1 MPKQLY
7 RLNDF
12 SGGLNKLQDG
22 ADIQDNEVQEAQNV
36 MFNVY
41 GGIQPAYSL
50 AQTSNKISAY
60 QADEVDTV
68 QPGYGLG
75 FFETDYSRDSATV
88 SFTGTNDNTGGSED
102 GFYVYQEDGTDRS
115 LSAVNNRLK
124 YLSNGVVQDLGAT
137 FNIGD
142 TVSLSGNTDD
152 VGKSFSDGMIK
163 ASAQGIYTIVNTANS
178 GKELI
183 LDRGLVIRS
192 DGAANGHFNL
202 TIVAFTSGDQVIL
215 VANSDDHNIDVF
227 SVDANSYTHNV
238 ITLNSTSVA
247 GVPSKVKYYKAE
259 ESIRCCDTA
268 DKNSSKIQWYGWIQ
282 RRHFDGTLTST
293 GSVVSYMNY
302 FAKDNDLAKP
312 TEDDLASTTSTSG
325 AVSSYPA
332 SAGTGFEIAVETR
345 TDLSGLIEEGVY
357 ELASTFIYDG
367 NQESLP
373 TAYANTHTVA
383 GRNEL
388 TALSIN
394 IGAKGPYDPRISGGR
409 IYIRKQGDDSEYVM
423 LVDIDLTKGCRT
435 RLSDDFTAWHDAGS
449 STYNCPTATAS
460 ENFQVTELGFIT
472 YEVLNGYSSSI
483 FSNALGDQGEHWKDA
498 TISNNRVFVCNVTM
512 KDESTGTSKSDSA
525 LKNYPDRIMY
535 SMPNRYD
542 TFPSE
547 NFIEAAK
554 GDADIY
560 VAIDAYA
567 DRLLAFKNH
576 SVDIINISG
585 DDRNWFL
592 EESRQYQGVAHP
604 EAVKRTQYG
613 LVWVNEQ
620 GLYLYDGSSIKN
632 LKEQKISDDVWS
644 THVSSSSSIIY
655 DQQESMVFVVKNM
668 GSDGDAYMC
677 DLKKGNFTLIKD
689 FVLDANDGVT
699 NSVDGAGNRTYIAH
713 DSDGAVDIYQV
724 KRDVVAATN
733 TKFRTKDFDFG
744 SPFQVKKIYS
754 VHITYKSDVALTN
767 LFTIVEEDGTSTALN
782 GTIPASATNW
792 AKVQITPPAA
802 SDGRTAFVCNK
813 ASIKLDTSSTSAKVY
828 INDISIEY
836 RVLYR
841 KGV

>member
-12 SGGLNKLQDG
+12 SGGLNKLKDG

-50 AQTSNKISAY
+50 AQTGNKISAY
-60 QADEVDTV
+60 QADEVATV

-75 FFETDYSRDSATV
+75 FFETDYIRDGVTVSRTSGITGTADSEGSATGFIGRTNSSYGTTMVELEYRDSGAQQNLASSFPIGSTILLTV
-88 SFTGTNDNTGGSED
+88 STFISDAI
-102 GFYVYQEDGTDRS
+102 RP
-115 LSAVNNRLK
+115 
-124 YLSNGVVQDLGAT
+124 NG
-137 FNIGD
+137 
-142 TVSLSGNTDD
+142 
-152 VGKSFSDGMIK
+152 
-163 ASAQGIYTIVNTANS
+163 QGIYRVVNVNGNNIVF
-178 GKELI
+178 
-183 LDRGLVIRS
+183 DRVI
-192 DGAANGHFNL
+192 DIALEGGTPQNYWGATLKGVSL
-202 TIVAFTSGDQVIL
+202 GDQVIL
-215 VANSDDHNIDVF
+215 VANPADHNIDVF
-227 SVDANSYTHNV
+227 SVDANNYTHNV
-238 ITLNSTSVA
+238 ITLNSTSIS
-247 GVPSKVKYYKAE
+247 GVTSKVKYYKVE
-259 ESIRCCDTA
+259 DSIRCCDTSE
-268 DKNSSKIQWYGWIQ
+268 KNSSKIQWYGWIQ
-282 RRHFDGTLTST
+282 RRHFSNLSNTGTTT
-293 GSVVSYMNY
+293 DDNSYMDY
-302 FAKDNDLAKP
+302 FAKDNDLARP
-312 TEDDLASTTSTSG
+312 TEDDLASTSSTSS
-325 AVSSYPA
+325 AVSTYPA
-332 SAGTGFEIAVETR
+332 SAGTGFEIAITTR

-373 TAYANTHTVA
+373 TAYANTHSVA

-423 LVDIDLTKGCRT
+423 LIDIDLTKGCRT

-460 ENFQVTELGFIT
+460 ANFEVTELGFIT

-483 FSNALGDQGEHWKDA
+483 FSNALGDQGEHWRDSA
-498 TISNNRVFVCNVTM
+498 TSNDRVFICNVTM
-512 KDESTGTSKSDSA
+512 KDEGTGTSKSDSV

-547 NFIEAAK
+547 NSIETAK

-567 DRLLAFKNH
+567 DRLLAFKNY

-585 DDRNWFL
+585 DDKNWFL

-644 THVSSSSSIIY
+644 THVSSSSSIVY
-655 DQQESMVFVVKNM
+655 DQQASMVFVVKNM

-713 DSDGAVDIYQV
+713 DSGSAVDIYQV
-724 KRDVVAATN
+724 RRDVVAATN

-767 LFTIVEEDGTSTALN
+767 LFTIVEEDGTATALN
-782 GTIPASATNW
+782 GTISASATNW